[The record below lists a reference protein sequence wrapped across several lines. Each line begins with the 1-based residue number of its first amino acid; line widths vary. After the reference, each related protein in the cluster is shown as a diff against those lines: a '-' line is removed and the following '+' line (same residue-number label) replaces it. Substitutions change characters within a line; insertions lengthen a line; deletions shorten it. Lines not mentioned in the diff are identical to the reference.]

1 MWWNLPAVFDSPWAS
16 RWEFYSCAVYFN
28 PSGTMH
34 ERRDWKQ
41 VAPLR
46 HSLDPPLFEHSSYT
60 AASTAM
66 AAMSWSKPS
75 FLTALEGVRA
85 HVHVVWHVCAGQ

>member
-1 MWWNLPAVFDSPWAS
+1 MQCTST
-16 RWEFYSCAVYFN
+16 R
-28 PSGTMH
+28 TMH